1 MSFAAMT
8 PEVIS
13 TQMYTGPGAGPL
25 LAAATAWERV
35 GTQLAASATAFQSQ
49 VAALV
54 GGPWL
59 GPSSVSMATAVTP
72 YIHWMTTTAA
82 LAAQTAAQA
91 TAAATAYEAA
101 FAAVVPPPV
110 IAANRAEL
118 ASLVATNVLGQNMV
132 AIAATEAA
140 YEAMWAQDV
149 AAMTNYS
156 AAAASATRLT
166 PFSEPSRTGNGAPG
180 SAAATLTGPVS
191 AARSAVPTALAA
203 APDNP
208 LSSLA
213 SAWQSIFGE
222 LSSSSRIGTVA
233 NVAMSATNF
242 GMVEFK
248 VASHPA
254 VGLLPLPK
262 SGLGAGL
269 GETAAVHSG
278 GLMRQASPAA
288 VSPATAGLGRAPAVG
303 GLSVPPSW
311 ASATPA
317 IRLVAAEAGGSGLA
331 AVPAADAPGG
341 WVNPAAL
348 GSLTG
353 GAVGSSAPRIG
364 GAVGLRVRAGKDG
377 KSPVQLDEV
386 ISQLKQRRD
395 LVQHWHVEQDG
406 LDDLLAKLS
415 TKAGLHAV
423 HVTSATKTPNQEG
436 AM

>member
-1 MSFAAMT
+1 MP

-35 GTQLAASATAFQSQ
+35 GAQLAASASTVQSQ
-49 VAALV
+49 VAGLV

-59 GPSSVSMATAVTP
+59 GPSSVSMATAVAP
-72 YIHWMTTTAA
+72 YIGWMTTTAA
-82 LAAQTAAQA
+82 QAAQTAAQA
-91 TAAATAYEAA
+91 TAAAGAYETA

-118 ASLVATNVLGQNMV
+118 ASLVATNILGQNLV
-132 AIAATEAA
+132 AIAAAEAA

-149 AAMTNYS
+149 TAMTGY
-156 AAAASATRLT
+156 AAAAAAATRLT
-166 PFSEPSRTGNGAPG
+166 PFSAPTRSGNGV
-180 SAAATLTGPVS
+180 STAAAAAAQPAA
-191 AARSAVPTALAA
+191 AARSVIPSALAA
-203 APDNP
+203 APSDP

-213 SAWQSIFGE
+213 SAWQSLFGD
-222 LSSSSRIGTVA
+222 LSSSSRVGTLA
-233 NVAMSATNF
+233 NTAMSVVNF
-242 GMVEFK
+242 GMVQFK
-248 VASHPA
+248 VGYRPA

-262 SGLGAGL
+262 GGLGAGL
-269 GETAAVHSG
+269 GETATVHPG
-278 GLMRQASPAA
+278 GLMRQSVAA
-288 VSPATAGLGRAPAVG
+288 PQRPVTAGLGRAPAVG
-303 GLSVPPSW
+303 ALSVPPSW

-331 AVPAADAPGG
+331 AVPAADVPGG

-353 GAVGSSAPRIG
+353 GAVGTSAPRMG

-395 LVQHWHVEQDG
+395 SVQHWHVEQEG

-423 HVTSATKTPNQEG
+423 HVRSGTKTPKQEG
-436 AM
+436 AL

>member
-1 MSFAAMT
+1 MT

-25 LAAATAWERV
+25 LAAASAWEQV
-35 GTQLAASATAFQSQ
+35 GAQLAASATAFQSQ
-49 VAALV
+49 IAALV
-54 GGPWL
+54 GGPWR
-59 GPSSVSMATAVTP
+59 GPSSVSMAAAVTP
-72 YIHWMTTTAA
+72 YVHWMTTTAA
-82 LAAQTAAQA
+82 QAAQTAAQA
-91 TAAATAYEAA
+91 TAAAAAYEAA

-118 ASLVATNVLGQNMV
+118 ASLVATNVLGQNMA
-132 AIAATEAA
+132 AIAAADAA

-149 AAMTNYS
+149 AAMIDY
-156 AAAASATRLT
+156 AASAAPAARLT
-166 PFSEPSRTGNGAPG
+166 PFRPPPRSGNAAPG
-180 SAAATLTGPVS
+180 SASAALTAPVT
-191 AARSAVPTALAA
+191 AARSAVPSALAA
-203 APDNP
+203 TPDNP

-213 SAWQSIFGE
+213 SAWQSLFGE
-222 LSSSSRIGTVA
+222 LSSSSRVGTLT
-233 NVAMSATNF
+233 NVAMSAANF

-262 SGLGAGL
+262 AGLGAGL
-269 GETAAVHSG
+269 GETTPVHPG
-278 GLMRQASPAA
+278 GLMRQTGAA
-288 VSPATAGLGRAPAVG
+288 TAPPVSAGLGRAPAVG
-303 GLSVPPSW
+303 ALSVPPSW

-317 IRLVAAEAGGSGLA
+317 IRLVAAEAGGSGAA
-331 AVPAADAPGG
+331 AVPAAGAPGG

-353 GAVGSSAPRIG
+353 GAVGTSAPRMG
-364 GAVGLRVRAGKDG
+364 AAVGLRVRAGKDG

-395 LVQHWHVEQDG
+395 SVQHWHVEQEG
-406 LDDLLAKLS
+406 LDDLLATLS

-423 HVTSATKTPNQEG
+423 HVTSGTKTPNQEG